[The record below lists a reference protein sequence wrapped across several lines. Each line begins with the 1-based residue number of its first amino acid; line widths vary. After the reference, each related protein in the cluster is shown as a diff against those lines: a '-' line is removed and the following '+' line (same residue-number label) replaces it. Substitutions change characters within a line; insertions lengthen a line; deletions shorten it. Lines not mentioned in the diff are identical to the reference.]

1 MLFIENRIDRNPVC
15 GNPALGI
22 MKPKIQFHFK
32 EILVGEPLFAASQPL
47 VSGSATGS
55 APGSAWERWEDRGH
69 GRPPRPIVPEPSA
82 YGAAMLAL
90 ILAVVVWR
98 RLASLRSVRGR

>member
-1 MLFIENRIDRNPVC
+1 MQNQVDGPLFLGNAGFGFEKLRNP
-15 GNPALGI
+15 GLIAL
-22 MKPKIQFHFK
+22 
-32 EILVGEPLFAASQPL
+32 PLFAIAHSPVFGVSPL
-47 VSGSATGS
+47 VSESAPGS

-82 YGAAMLAL
+82 YGAAMLAAV
-90 ILAVVVWR
+90 LAVIVGR

>member
-1 MLFIENRIDRNPVC
+1 MLFPRNPGFGF
-15 GNPALGI
+15 GNLWNPGVVAL
-22 MKPKIQFHFK
+22 
-32 EILVGEPLFAASQPL
+32 PLFAIAYTPVFGVSPL
-47 VSGSATGS
+47 VSESATGS
-55 APGSAWERWEDRGH
+55 ATGSAWERWEDRGH

-90 ILAVVVWR
+90 VLLVIIGR